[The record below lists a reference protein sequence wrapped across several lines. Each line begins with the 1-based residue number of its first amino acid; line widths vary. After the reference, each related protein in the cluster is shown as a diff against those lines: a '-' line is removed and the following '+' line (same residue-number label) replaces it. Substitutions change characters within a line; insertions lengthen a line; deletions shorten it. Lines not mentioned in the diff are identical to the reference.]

1 MTMHTSG
8 LALIIVGTVI
18 TAAFSLGIGLVMRKL
33 NKKDKKDASME
44 RQRKY
49 REEEQEKKRKTRD
62 VLILKGLDAN
72 YHATKELIPCVR
84 GTKEPNG
91 ELTNAEKWM
100 DTTNHEID
108 DFLRLEGVK

>member
-1 MTMHTSG
+1 MHISDFA
-8 LALIIVGTVI
+8 LAVFGAVI
-18 TAAFSLGIGLVMRKL
+18 TAVFSAGVALIMRKL
-33 NKKDKKDASME
+33 SKKDKKDAAME
-44 RQRKY
+44 QERKD
-49 REEEQEKKRKTRD
+49 REDEQEKKRKTRD

-91 ELTNAEKWM
+91 ELADAEKWM
-100 DTTNHEID
+100 DNTNHEID

>member
-1 MTMHTSG
+1 MHISDFALAIFGAVMTAIFSAG
-8 LALIIVGTVI
+8 VALI
-18 TAAFSLGIGLVMRKL
+18 MRKL
-33 NKKDKKDASME
+33 NKKDKKDVAI
-44 RQRKY
+44 
-49 REEEQEKKRKTRD
+49 EQERKDREKEQEEKRKNRD

-72 YHATKELIPCVR
+72 YHVTKELIPCVR

-91 ELTNAEKWM
+91 ELTNAEEWM